1 MHDLVP
7 AHPEDLISV
16 LKDANMLPFLRSN
29 MQGKKEGRDY
39 WVKRLVRMTEEKIV
53 LVQKRARQLVSNE
66 LRSISGGDEKL

>member
-1 MHDLVP
+1 M
-7 AHPEDLISV
+7 

-66 LRSISGGDEKL
+66 LRSINRGDE

>member
-7 AHPEDLISV
+7 AHAQDLVTV

-39 WVKRLVRMTEEKIV
+39 WVKRLSRMTEEKIV
-53 LVQKRARQLVSNE
+53 LVQKQARQIVSNE
-66 LRSISGGDEKL
+66 LRSIVGDDGE